1 MNTFSERQGL
11 VGSTALGP
19 TVMPIE
25 VRNRIWN
32 VVQNYIDKEFQ
43 GRSNRNVAILYI
55 WDKFFKE
62 NENYLKK
69 SPIPSN
75 KKTNVCKIQRTTC
88 LFVKPFGS

>member
-75 KKTNVCKIQRTTC
+75 KKTNVSSRTK
-88 LFVKPFGS
+88 LL